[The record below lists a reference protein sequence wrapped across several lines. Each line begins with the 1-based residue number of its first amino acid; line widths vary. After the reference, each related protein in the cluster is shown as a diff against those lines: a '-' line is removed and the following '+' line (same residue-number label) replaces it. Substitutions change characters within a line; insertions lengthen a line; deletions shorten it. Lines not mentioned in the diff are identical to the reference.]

1 LFHSSF
7 YHTLFL
13 ADGECV
19 RGSFFKKDTTV
30 NLIRGEGVATLLIVD
45 DEAHQRMLYQE
56 ELSEEGY
63 QIVLAGNGRE
73 ALEKVQEVAPDLIVL
88 DIRMPVMDGLEA
100 LGEIIGKERNIPV
113 IIHSAYSSYK
123 EDFMSWAADDFVVKS
138 ADLTELKR
146 KIRELLGRK
155 KA

>member
-1 LFHSSF
+1 M
-7 YHTLFL
+7 
-13 ADGECV
+13 E
-19 RGSFFKKDTTV
+19 
-30 NLIRGEGVATLLIVD
+30 ILLIVD

-63 QIVLAGNGRE
+63 QIMLACNGKE
-73 ALEKVQEVAPDLIVL
+73 ALEKVSEAMPDLIVL

-100 LGEIIGKERNIPV
+100 LGKIIGKERKVPV

-123 EDFMSWAADDFVVKS
+123 DDFMSWAADDFVVKS

-146 KIRELLGRK
+146 KIRELLDRK
-155 KA
+155 KAEE

>member
-1 LFHSSF
+1 M
-7 YHTLFL
+7 
-13 ADGECV
+13 
-19 RGSFFKKDTTV
+19 
-30 NLIRGEGVATLLIVD
+30 ATLLIVD
-45 DEAHQRMLYQE
+45 DETHQRMLYQE

-63 QIVLAGNGRE
+63 QIILASNGKE
-73 ALEKVQEVAPDLIVL
+73 ALEKVWEATPDLIVL

-100 LGEIIGKERNIPV
+100 LGKIIGKERNIPV

-146 KIRELLGRK
+146 KIKDLLVRK
-155 KA
+155 KAEK

>member
-1 LFHSSF
+1 M
-7 YHTLFL
+7 
-13 ADGECV
+13 
-19 RGSFFKKDTTV
+19 
-30 NLIRGEGVATLLIVD
+30 ATLLIVD
-45 DEAHQRMLYQE
+45 DETHQRMLYQE

-63 QIVLAGNGRE
+63 QIILASNGKE
-73 ALEKVQEVAPDLIVL
+73 ALEKVLEATPDLVVL

-100 LGEIIGKERNIPV
+100 LGKIIGKERNIPV

-146 KIRELLGRK
+146 KIRELLEKK
-155 KA
+155 KAEK